1 MIFQSTLVEK
11 DMNANRVA
19 ESAIDQIRAVIH
31 ATHQLKLSEFV
42 PPVL

>member
-19 ESAIDQIRAVIH
+19 ESAIDQIRAVI
-31 ATHQLKLSEFV
+31 QLKLSEFV